1 MKQIKIVL
9 GYGVLIMIVS
19 VLIIAHPST
28 LKAREL
34 QMSSA
39 PAGVKIA
46 FRDKYGKQAAN
57 VVIVVQE
64 PDGKQCKAQ
73 RQVIGDNMV
82 YFLFPEQFS
91 GYSKGMPLNKNGKY
105 IWKCFLNGGV
115 VAEGEFFYNS
125 TNTEIELKCGYPQFK

>member
-1 MKQIKIVL
+1 MKTIKIIL
-9 GYGVLIMIVS
+9 GYGVLIMLVS

-57 VVIVVQE
+57 
-64 PDGKQCKAQ
+64 
-73 RQVIGDNMV
+73 
-82 YFLFPEQFS
+82 
-91 GYSKGMPLNKNGKY
+91 
-105 IWKCFLNGGV
+105 
-115 VAEGEFFYNS
+115 
-125 TNTEIELKCGYPQFK
+125 LKLCGRLDRRG